1 VIELICGSYGF
12 SAVVAQSA
20 CSVTGWTGCTG
31 CTGWTGWTGWGSVV
45 GVVDCVFEWGPGG
58 VVGVVLFFFSD
69 FTLASPGPAAL
80 TITAVDLSTITGAWL
95 WSVNTTTAR
104 RLSGLLNMTR
114 GPSTSTSAPW
124 KLAFSVGPA
133 AG

>member
-1 VIELICGSYGF
+1 
-12 SAVVAQSA
+12 
-20 CSVTGWTGCTG
+20 
-31 CTGWTGWTGWGSVV
+31 
-45 GVVDCVFEWGPGG
+45 VVDGVFEWGPGG
-58 VVGVVLFFFSD
+58 FVVGVSCFFSD

-80 TITAVDLSTITGAWL
+80 TITAVDLLTITGACL

-104 RLSGLLNMTR
+104 RLSGLLKMTR

-124 KLAFSVGPA
+124 KLAFSVAPA